1 MTDVRAQEEVSL
13 RNLYT
18 DTHACTRLQHHLSR
32 CDPRHM
38 LIAFAAIVIHT
49 SQSHLDNLSH
59 SNHVALRP
67 GGRPGQK
74 NKTKKKRHC
83 PPALASPR
91 CRGSQRLACITP
103 QIALL
108 FCGSLI
114 GFGVVIS
121 STQSEHNDSF
131 NGNHGKLCAQSS
143 YAVHSVRDDDLLRC
157 INMVSASR
165 WQSNRRS
172 VHVGYQASLVY

>member
-18 DTHACTRLQHHLSR
+18 DTHACTRLQHHLSH

-67 GGRPGQK
+67 GGKPEQK
-74 NKTKKKRHC
+74 KTSSPTC
-83 PPALASPR
+83 FGLPALPWQSAPCLHYAADSIIIL
-91 CRGSQRLACITP
+91 RLLNWVRSGYFI
-103 QIALL
+103 
-108 FCGSLI
+108 
-114 GFGVVIS
+114 
-121 STQSEHNDSF
+121 
-131 NGNHGKLCAQSS
+131 
-143 YAVHSVRDDDLLRC
+143 HSV
-157 INMVSASR
+157 
-165 WQSNRRS
+165 
-172 VHVGYQASLVY
+172 GT